1 MTATYAVEV
10 PTTPDYALRL
20 GLVIRTARYIREA
33 TREQVAEGCDVS
45 AETVARWERG
55 DKAISAFHLSRVAEV
70 LGLSAD
76 LLLDP
81 PATRNETLVRIAA
94 HDAVRARRDEPAP

>member
-1 MTATYAVEV
+1 MAAPYASEV
-10 PTTPDYALRL
+10 PTSPDYASRL
-20 GLVIRTARYIREA
+20 GLVIRTARYIRELS
-33 TREQVAEGCDVS
+33 RERLAAECDVS

-55 DKAISAFHLSRVAEV
+55 DKAISAFHLARVAEV

-81 PATRNETLVRIAA
+81 PSTRNETLVRIAA
-94 HDAVRARRDEPAP
+94 HDAVRAHPAAPAP